1 VRKDQHAVTVVVDGV
16 NTGIWDV
23 LTGGEVDSDEVTY
36 KPGAMGARISLGGSV
51 NVGTVTLQRLFDLAR
66 DSQII
71 HWLIGRAGKGEAV
84 VSKQPLDVDGNAFGR
99 PIVYTGK
106 LKKVQAPEADS
117 TSTDPAQVE
126 LEVTPTGTV
135 T

>member
-23 LTGGEVDSDEVTY
+23 LTGGEIDSEEVTY
-36 KPGAMGARISLGGSV
+36 KPGAMAPRISLGGSV
-51 NVGTVTLQRLFDLAR
+51 NVGGLTLQRLFDLTR
-66 DSQII
+66 DSAII
-71 HWLIGRAGKGEAV
+71 HWLISRAGKGDV
-84 VSKQPLDVDGNAFGR
+84 VASKQPLDVDGNAFGR

-106 LKKVQAPEADS
+106 LKKVQPPEADS
-117 TSTDPAQVE
+117 TSTDAAQVE